1 MSSQKDRKRYRN
13 PIPTVDVIIEIRDA
27 RGRNGIVL
35 IERKNPPPGW
45 ALPGGFVDYGE
56 SLESAAVR
64 EAFEE
69 TSLRVRLIE
78 QLGTYSDP
86 ARDPRKHTISTVF
99 IARAQGTPVAG
110 DDAANVG
117 IFTSKD
123 IDFLLAFDHGLI
135 LKDYFARKKRKKG
148 GPKGPPPR
156 RSKRLA

>member
-1 MSSQKDRKRYRN
+1 MSTPKKHLRYRN
-13 PIPTVDVIIEIRDA
+13 PIPTVDLVIEIQDA

-35 IERKNPPPGW
+35 IERRNPPPGW
-45 ALPGGFVDYGE
+45 ALPGGFVNYGE

-64 EAFEE
+64 EAYEE

-99 IARAQGTPVAG
+99 IARAQGAPVAG

-117 IFTSKD
+117 IFTAKD
-123 IDFLLAFDHGLI
+123 IDFPLAFDHAQI
-135 LKDYFARKKRKKG
+135 LKDYFARKVGQLPKRKSAPAVKSSF
-148 GPKGPPPR
+148 P
-156 RSKRLA
+156 

>member
-1 MSSQKDRKRYRN
+1 MSSQNDRRRYRN
-13 PIPTVDVIIEIRDA
+13 PIPTVDIIIEIRDA
-27 RGRNGIVL
+27 RGRSGIVL

-64 EAFEE
+64 EALEE
-69 TSLRVRLIE
+69 TSLQVRLIE

-99 IARAQGTPVAG
+99 IARAHGTPVAG
-110 DDAANVG
+110 DDAANVR
-117 IFTSKD
+117 IFAAKD
-123 IDFLLAFDHGLI
+123 IDVPLAFDHDLI
-135 LKDYFARKKRKKG
+135 LKDYFARKRKKG

-156 RSKRLA
+156 RSKIVA

>member
-1 MSSQKDRKRYRN
+1 MSSSINRTRYRN

-27 RGRNGIVL
+27 RGRDGIVL

-99 IARAQGTPVAG
+99 IARARGTPVAG
-110 DDAANVG
+110 DDAASVG
-117 IFTSKD
+117 IFAAKD
-123 IDFLLAFDHGLI
+123 IEFPLAFDHARI
-135 LKDYFARKKRKKG
+135 LKDYFARKKRG
-148 GPKGPPPR
+148 EI
-156 RSKRLA
+156 